1 MRRRQSSIWLLP
13 AILQPLF
20 IYFRFIL
27 LRFLVSLLFNSF
39 DSIEVSIGSASI
51 SCFFASFDLLWDDFF
66 ASVHRIRIS

>member
-27 LRFLVSLLFNSF
+27 LRFLVSLLFNSKF
-39 DSIEVSIGSASI
+39 RSVLLRFLVSLLPSICSGMISLLRFIVFVSRSI
-51 SCFFASFDLLWDDFF
+51 SE
-66 ASVHRIRIS
+66 